1 MPSKQGDAPQSV
13 SPCSMFRISGGSY
26 KNLSI
31 LLYLNLPSGDELF
44 GSIMRVCSRRHLSG
58 NSTKF
63 QEVGG
68 NYDHLFGEVIPDGK
82 TDERTTGGKKGKSY
96 RIIKGFIRHMF
107 KPPSANGLQYR
118 HKRVPCF
125 RKAVFNLW
133 RNTRIFVTDDEM
145 IRF

>member
-1 MPSKQGDAPQSV
+1 
-13 SPCSMFRISGGSY
+13 MFRPVLCFGYLAVVI

-68 NYDHLFGEVIPDGK
+68 NYDHLFGEVIPRWKNRRENHGWQ
-82 TDERTTGGKKGKSY
+82 EGKKV
-96 RIIKGFIRHMF
+96 I
-107 KPPSANGLQYR
+107 GL
-118 HKRVPCF
+118 
-125 RKAVFNLW
+125 
-133 RNTRIFVTDDEM
+133 
-145 IRF
+145 

>member
-1 MPSKQGDAPQSV
+1 MEKQTREPRVA
-13 SPCSMFRISGGSY
+13 RR
-26 KNLSI
+26 KKLSD
-31 LLYLNLPSGDELF
+31 Y
-44 GSIMRVCSRRHLSG
+44 
-58 NSTKF
+58 
-63 QEVGG
+63 
-68 NYDHLFGEVIPDGK
+68 
-82 TDERTTGGKKGKSY
+82 
-96 RIIKGFIRHMF
+96 KGFIRHMF

>member
-1 MPSKQGDAPQSV
+1 MPLKQGDAPQSV

-82 TDERTTGGKKGKSY
+82 TDERTTGGKKGNSY
-96 RIIKGFIRHMF
+96 RIIRGSSGICSSPHRQMDCNTGISEC
-107 KPPSANGLQYR
+107 PVSERQYSTFGGT
-118 HKRVPCF
+118 PGYS
-125 RKAVFNLW
+125 
-133 RNTRIFVTDDEM
+133 
-145 IRF
+145 